1 MNNLIGK
8 RIAERR
14 KFLGITGQQIKDQTG
29 ISTGNLSGIEK
40 GNSLPSAAALIGLSK
55 LLNCSVDWIL
65 KGESLI
71 SEKHNEIDL
80 TDDKTELLNNYSKLD
95 SRGKHRIH
103 TVIYEELDRIN
114 SQDKERAKTNVG

>member
-14 KFLGITGQQIKDQTG
+14 KSLGITGQQIKDQTG

-55 LLNCSVDWIL
+55 ILNCSVDWIL

-71 SEKHNEIDL
+71 SEKHNEIDP

-114 SQDKERAKTNVG
+114 SQAEEKKKENVG

>member
-14 KFLGITGQQIKDQTG
+14 KSLGITGQQIKDQIG
-29 ISTGNLSGIEK
+29 ISTGHLSGIEK
-40 GNSLPSAAALIGLSK
+40 GDSLPSAAALIGLSK
-55 LLNCSVDWIL
+55 ILNCSVDWIL

-71 SEKHNEIDL
+71 SEEHNEIDP

-95 SRGKHRIH
+95 SRGKHRVH
-103 TVIYEELDRIN
+103 TVIYEELDRIDT
-114 SQDKERAKTNVG
+114 QAEEREKKNVG

>member
-14 KFLGITGQQIKDQTG
+14 KFLEITGQQIKDQTG

-55 LLNCSVDWIL
+55 ILNCSVDWIL

-71 SEKHNEIDL
+71 SEKHNEIDP

-114 SQDKERAKTNVG
+114 SQDKEKTKTNVG

>member
-114 SQDKERAKTNVG
+114 SQDKEKAKTNVG

>member
-55 LLNCSVDWIL
+55 ILNCSVDWIL

-71 SEKHNEIDL
+71 SEKHNEIDP

-114 SQDKERAKTNVG
+114 SQDKEKAKTNVG